1 MVTYKT
7 VNYDA
12 TSDLRDAINADL
24 EGLAYPF
31 AVTHKVNGQ
40 GRLVSVKAPLSGPSL
55 YATIDFDSI
64 GSKMFAIETLL
75 SCKLLDLP
83 DDLKTVLVEAQTAFK
98 SDYDDV
104 QKAMRE
110 ANRLAYEKKKQEEED
125 KKLEA
130 KYQASKAKM
139 IKEFENLTKR
149 EKIMNATEEFY
160 YSLGWIA
167 NNCGAFACSL
177 PDYLLPYFQS
187 QFGTDYEPHAV
198 DSRKR
203 TVNGYAMQWAI
214 SMTANIKKKSLD
226 KIPAFLTEHLS
237 KSGNAIA
244 DTAFIWDL
252 VSNYGFKFGKTQDID
267 QIRATIPTDYITAF
281 EEGYAE

>member
-7 VNYDA
+7 VNYEA
-12 TSDLRDAINADL
+12 TSDLRDAINANL
-24 EGLAYPF
+24 STLGYPF
-31 AVTHKVNGQ
+31 SVRHKINGEGQ
-40 GRLVSVKAPLSGPSL
+40 LVDVKAPLSGGTL
-55 YATIDFDSI
+55 FATIDFGI
-64 GSKMFAIETLL
+64 GSKMFAVEAILGNRLVEM
-75 SCKLLDLP
+75 P
-83 DDLKTVLVEAQTAFK
+83 EELKAEVLEAQTAFK

-110 ANRLAYEKKKQEEED
+110 ANRLAYEKKKQEEEE

-214 SMTANIKKKSLD
+214 SMTVNIKKKSLD
-226 KIPAFLTEHLS
+226 KIPAVLTEHLS